1 MNSPHPTTGGDE
13 GRRRREANYGAT
25 SRTPPAPPSPIFV
38 KKQGVAP
45 GGWDKKGRQKQIIWR
60 TDLLISRSEVN
71 FDSQQITTQHCQYT
85 ALHCQCTVSRGVTQV
100 DVYSAQCIAHSE
112 RKTHNTLC
120 TAHATGLCVRAYVTL
135 SWTSWDVVVLTFEEV
150 DMVTS
155 SELDSLSSFNI
166 SRLR

>member
-1 MNSPHPTTGGDE
+1 M
-13 GRRRREANYGAT
+13 
-25 SRTPPAPPSPIFV
+25 
-38 KKQGVAP
+38 AP

-85 ALHCQCTVSRGVTQV
+85 ALHYSALHCQCTVSRGVTQV
-100 DVYSAQCIAHSE
+100 DVYSAQCKAHSE

-120 TAHATGLCVRAYVTL
+120 TAHATGLCVRAYITL

-155 SELDSLSSFNI
+155 RELDSLSSFNI